1 MRALYEIDK
10 DLENLL
16 SQVDE
21 ETGELMIDDAALDAL
36 LMERQ
41 DKIEGVALLHK
52 NVSAEAAAIKAEE
65 DALKKRR
72 EALEKKKDGLARYLE
87 RALAGERFETAKVAV
102 TYRKSEQTEITD
114 PERFFKWAKRH
125 KDFLRIKDPD
135 ADKTAIK
142 AAIKAGEKIPG
153 AEIVEK
159 RTMSIR

>member
-1 MRALYEIDK
+1 MRALYEIDA
-10 DLENLL
+10 DLEALC

-21 ETGELMIDDAALDAL
+21 NGELLIDQDALDSL
-36 LMERQ
+36 LMERT
-41 DKIEGVALLHK
+41 DKIEGVCLLYK
-52 NVSAEAAAIKAEE
+52 NVTAEAAAIKAEE
-65 DALKKRR
+65 DNLKKRR

-102 TYRKSEQTEITD
+102 GYRRSEQTEITD
-114 PERFFKWAKRH
+114 PDRFFRWAKRH
-125 KDFLRIKDPD
+125 KEFLRMKDPD

-159 RTMSIR
+159 KTMKIN

>member
-1 MRALYEIDK
+1 MRALYEIDAE
-10 DLENLL
+10 LEALC

-21 ETGELMIDDAALDAL
+21 NGELLIDQDALDAL
-36 LMERQ
+36 LMERT
-41 DKIEGVALLHK
+41 DKIEGVCLLYK
-52 NVSAEAAAIKAEE
+52 NVCAEATAIKAEE
-65 DALKKRR
+65 DNLKKRR

-87 RALAGERFETAKVAV
+87 QALAGERFETAKVAV
-102 TYRKSEQTEITD
+102 GYRRSEQTEITD

-125 KDFLRIKDPD
+125 KEFLRMKDPD

-159 RTMSIR
+159 KTMKIN